1 LILLGNRTRLLHAR
15 FCTLDFCAQNRVELL
30 KRKSNFSI
38 KRSKL
43 SNFSL
48 NILNFGWLNFSTKI
62 QNGITWQEGR
72 GLLGQVQTLWVIP
85 SSTNSWGLVIPS
97 FLNSWGLVI
106 PSFLNSWSLVIP
118 SFLNSWSLPRGHTVL
133 RGVVASSSYRFGR
146 SCGFQCVPFWEESWL
161 PVRTVLGGVVAARSV

>member
-1 LILLGNRTRLLHAR
+1 MILLGNRTRLLHAR

-97 FLNSWGLVI
+97 FLNSW
-106 PSFLNSWSLVIP
+106 
-118 SFLNSWSLPRGHTVL
+118 SLPRGHTVL
-133 RGVVASSSYRFGR
+133 GGVVASSAYRFGR
-146 SCGFQCVPFWEESWL
+146 SRGFQCVPFWEESWRL
-161 PVRTVLGGVVAARSV
+161 EASELVAMIPFQVERGSRPTKSYHHVHDV

>member
-1 LILLGNRTRLLHAR
+1 MILLGNRTRLLHAR
-15 FCTLDFCAQNRVELL
+15 FSTLDFCAQNRVELL

-72 GLLGQVQTLWVIP
+72 GLLGQVRTLWVIP

-118 SFLNSWSLPRGHTVL
+118 SFLNSWSLPRG
-133 RGVVASSSYRFGR
+133 AYRFER
-146 SCGFQCVPFWEESWL
+146 SCVFQFIPFWEELWL
-161 PVRTVLGGVVAARSV
+161 PVRTVLGGVVASGA